1 MRPDGLFIEIAGSAH
16 LFGGEAA
23 LLEDLV
29 SRLDG
34 RGIAVR
40 AAVADTP
47 GAAWAMARCG
57 GEAIAPPGGTAAA
70 LAGLPVGALRIPDAT
85 AASLDRLGIRTIGEA
100 AALPRASLIR
110 RFGAEFARRLDQA
123 LGERPE
129 PLVPLIPPEVITRR
143 AVFAEPI
150 GDADDLRR
158 VIAHLTAELCPD
170 LRQAGL
176 GARRVDLL
184 FHRVD
189 RTTQALTAQMA
200 RATREPAH
208 IGRLLA
214 DDLDTLDPGF
224 GIEEAVMV
232 ATRVEPLS
240 EQQMQARALQGEDEE
255 RELDALVDRLTAR
268 LGRDRV
274 FRVVPVESD
283 IPERSLARV
292 PPLTPPQGL
301 SWPKGLARPGILIDP
316 PEPVTALAVAPDH
329 APSVFD
335 GGRSDTACAVPTARS
350 GCTANGGPH
359 PPRPLRC
366 ATTTRSRTRTAGAS
380 GSSATVP
387 RARADAGGCTG
398 SSGERTHPLGA
409 GCGGVGSPGDLRCP
423 VRTGAGAMSYA
434 ELQVTT
440 HFSFL
445 RGASSP
451 EELFAT
457 AALLGMPSLGV
468 ADRNSLAGIVRAH
481 EAARATGVRLVVGCR
496 LDLEDGTALL
506 VYPQDRAA
514 YGRLTRLLT
523 VGKARAGKGA
533 CRLSWDDV
541 RNGAKASSRSSCRPH
556 RRTASEP
563 GAAPE
568 DHVRDVRVSRARPAL
583 PPARGLAPPCARR
596 DRPCRAG
603 ADRGHERRAL
613 SRARAAHAPGRRDL
627 HPRGLH
633 HRDGGFPRERFAD
646 RFLKAPEEMARLF
659 ERHPAAIERTIEIAE
674 RCRFSLS
681 ELEYQYPDEV
691 VEPGLSA
698 QGTLERLTREGA
710 ERRFPG
716 GVPEPV
722 QEQLRHEP
730 RPRGEDE
737 LRAVL
742 PHRELPSCASRG
754 AGRSCARAAARRRTP
769 RSATCSASRP

>member
-1 MRPDGLFIEIAGSAH
+1 MRRVVSLYLPTWPTDRIRRRREQDRSVPALPRDKPLVTAARSGSRRVIACADEAARRLGLQAGQTISHAQALVPDLAVVEADTAADETGLRNLAVWCTGYSPIVALDAPDGLFIEIAGSAH

-47 GAAWAMARCG
+47 GAAWALARCG
-57 GEAIAPPGGTAAA
+57 GEAIAPPGATAAA
-70 LAGLPVGALRIPDAT
+70 VAGLPVGALRIPDET

-100 AALPRASLIR
+100 AALPRASLVK
-110 RFGAEFARRLDQA
+110 RFGAALARRLDQA
-123 LGERPE
+123 LGEVPE
-129 PLVPLIPPEVITRR
+129 PLAPLIPPEVITRR

-158 VIAHLTAELCPD
+158 VIAHLAAELCPD

-329 APSVFD
+329 APSVFEWRKVRHRVRRAD
-335 GGRSDTACAVPTARS
+335 GPERVHGEWWASSAEASAVRDYYQIENQDGRRFWLFRDGPAGQGGR
-350 GCTANGGPH
+350 
-359 PPRPLRC
+359 
-366 ATTTRSRTRTAGAS
+366 
-380 GSSATVP
+380 
-387 RARADAGGCTG
+387 
-398 SSGERTHPLGA
+398 
-409 GCGGVGSPGDLRCP
+409 
-423 VRTGAGAMSYA
+423 
-434 ELQVTT
+434 
-440 HFSFL
+440 
-445 RGASSP
+445 
-451 EELFAT
+451 
-457 AALLGMPSLGV
+457 
-468 ADRNSLAGIVRAH
+468 
-481 EAARATGVRLVVGCR
+481 
-496 LDLEDGTALL
+496 
-506 VYPQDRAA
+506 
-514 YGRLTRLLT
+514 
-523 VGKARAGKGA
+523 
-533 CRLSWDDV
+533 WW
-541 RNGAKASSRSSCRPH
+541 
-556 RRTASEP
+556 
-563 GAAPE
+563 
-568 DHVRDVRVSRARPAL
+568 
-583 PPARGLAPPCARR
+583 
-596 DRPCRAG
+596 
-603 ADRGHERRAL
+603 
-613 SRARAAHAPGRRDL
+613 L
-627 HPRGLH
+627 H
-633 HRDGGFPRERFAD
+633 GFF
-646 RFLKAPEEMARLF
+646 
-659 ERHPAAIERTIEIAE
+659 
-674 RCRFSLS
+674 
-681 ELEYQYPDEV
+681 
-691 VEPGLSA
+691 G
-698 QGTLERLTREGA
+698 
-710 ERRFPG
+710 
-716 GVPEPV
+716 
-722 QEQLRHEP
+722 
-730 RPRGEDE
+730 
-737 LRAVL
+737 
-742 PHRELPSCASRG
+742 
-754 AGRSCARAAARRRTP
+754 
-769 RSATCSASRP
+769 